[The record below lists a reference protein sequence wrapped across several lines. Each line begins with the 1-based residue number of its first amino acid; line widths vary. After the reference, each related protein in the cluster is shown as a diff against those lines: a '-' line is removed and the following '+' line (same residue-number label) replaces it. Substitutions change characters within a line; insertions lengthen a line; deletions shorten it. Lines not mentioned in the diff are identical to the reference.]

1 MVNRLWIF
9 SCTII
14 KSMFAQHIPYN
25 LITQIWQ
32 QVLDQEFQDKNPWGN
47 PKSYGNFR
55 TVPHYTLDW

>member
-1 MVNRLWIF
+1 
-9 SCTII
+9 
-14 KSMFAQHIPYN
+14 MFAQHIPYN

-55 TVPHYTLDW
+55 TVPNYTLDW